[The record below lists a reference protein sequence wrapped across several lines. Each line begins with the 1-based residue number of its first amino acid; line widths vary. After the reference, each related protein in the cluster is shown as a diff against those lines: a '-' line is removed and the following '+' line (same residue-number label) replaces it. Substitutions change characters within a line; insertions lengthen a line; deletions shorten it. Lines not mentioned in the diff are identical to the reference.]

1 MMLLTTD
8 AIHDRY
14 RQIRRRFK
22 SRSVLA
28 LLLLGF
34 LLVTTPLVVGLLISG
49 SQIER
54 VTRESESLLER
65 AVSTSQA
72 ARSVQDRAMAFE
84 RAARQY
90 QVLHDV
96 EARGNF
102 NQQADALRTRID
114 EFRVMNP
121 NASQLSILDQLASQE
136 DRLTRQVLNHRQ
148 HGEWSTGVASEFR
161 DLDGLARDLMRQ
173 SETDAIGAVDRLHK
187 LGGRARRTAIVQLA
201 MIVPF
206 AIALALVFTGLINR
220 PIRRLDQGIRSLT
233 VPETGPIAP
242 VDGPR
247 DLRALSLRLEWVRRK
262 LVRIERDRLRLLG
275 QISHELK
282 TPLSAIR
289 EGVNLLTDQ
298 VFGRLS
304 ARQGEVLE
312 IMNVNVQRLQEQI
325 ESLLSYNRLRSGL
338 SATGTRSI
346 TVADLINDVLS
357 DHALALAKRRVQASI
372 DVEDQVEVSGH
383 PDMLRTAVNN
393 LVANALKFSSPQST
407 VGIFACTTGNRIIID
422 VADNGPGIR
431 LADRKRVFQPFYRGS
446 VHSIGNIPGTGLGL
460 AICRDLIR
468 AHGGEVS
475 IDQRPGW
482 TTVFRVS
489 LPRLLQEDINNEQTV

>member
-1 MMLLTTD
+1 MVQLTSEV
-8 AIHDRY
+8 IHDRC
-14 RQIRRRFK
+14 RQLRRRFK

-49 SQIER
+49 TQIER
-54 VTRESESLLER
+54 VTRESESLLEL
-65 AVSTSQA
+65 AVNTTQA
-72 ARSVQDRAMAFE
+72 ARSVQDRAMAYE

-90 QVLHDV
+90 QVLHDD
-96 EARGNF
+96 EARANF
-102 NQQADALRTRID
+102 NQQASALRTRVD
-114 EFRVMNP
+114 EFRAMSSNM
-121 NASQLSILDQLASQE
+121 SQLAMLDQVASQE
-136 DRLTRQVLNHRQ
+136 FHLTEEVLNHRQ
-148 HGEWSTGVASEFR
+148 PGEWPTAVASEFR
-161 DLDGLARDLMRQ
+161 VLDGLARDLMRQ
-173 SETDAIGAVDRLHK
+173 SETNATDALDRLQK
-187 LGGRARRTAIVQLA
+187 LGDRARRTAIVQLVLIA
-201 MIVPF
+201 PF
-206 AIALALVFTGLINR
+206 AIALALVFTGLIIR

-233 VPETGPIAP
+233 RPETGPIEP

-262 LVRIERDRLRLLG
+262 LVRTERDRLRLLG
-275 QISHELK
+275 QVSHELK

-289 EGVNLLTDQ
+289 EGVNLLSDQ
-298 VFGRLS
+298 VFGTLS
-304 ARQGEVLE
+304 ANQGEVLE
-312 IMNVNVQRLQEQI
+312 IMNANVKRLHEQI

-338 SATGTRSI
+338 VASGTRPI
-346 TVADLINDVLS
+346 TVSDLIDDVLS
-357 DHALALAKRRVQASI
+357 DHALALARRRVQASI
-372 DVEDQVEVSGH
+372 DVEDQDEVSGH

-393 LVANALKFSSPQST
+393 LVANALKFSSPEST
-407 VGIFACTTGNRIIID
+407 VGIFACTTGNRVIVD

-431 LADRKRVFQPFYRGS
+431 LADRERVFQPFYRGS
-446 VHSIGNIPGTGLGL
+446 VQTIGNIPGSGLGL

-489 LPRLLQEDINNEQTV
+489 LPLHMHEEINNEQAF

>member
-1 MMLLTTD
+1 MMLLTTEV
-8 AIHDRY
+8 IHNRC
-14 RQIRRRFK
+14 RQLRRRFK

-90 QVLHDV
+90 QVLHDD
-96 EARGNF
+96 EARANF
-102 NQQADALRTRID
+102 NQQADALRTRVD
-114 EFRVMNP
+114 EFRAMSP
-121 NASQLSILDQLASQE
+121 NASQLLILDQLASQE
-136 DRLTRQVLNHRQ
+136 FRLTGQVLNHRQ
-148 HGEWSTGVASEFR
+148 PGEWPPAVVSEFR

-173 SETDAIGAVDRLHK
+173 SETDATGALDRLQK
-187 LGGRARRTAIVQLA
+187 LGGRARRTAIVQLVL
-201 MIVPF
+201 IVPF

-233 VPETGPIAP
+233 LPETGPIAP
-242 VDGPR
+242 VEGPR

-262 LVRIERDRLRLLG
+262 LVRTERDRLRLLG
-275 QISHELK
+275 QVSHELK

-289 EGVNLLTDQ
+289 EGVNLLADQ
-298 VFGRLS
+298 VFGKLS
-304 ARQGEVLE
+304 AKQGEVLE
-312 IMNVNVQRLQEQI
+312 ILNVNVQRLQEQI

-338 SATGTRSI
+338 AASGTRSI

-357 DHALALAKRRVQASI
+357 DHALALATRRVQTSI

-393 LVANALKFSSPQST
+393 LVANALKFSSPQSR
-407 VGIFACTTGNRIIID
+407 VGIFACTDGSRVIVE

-431 LADRKRVFQPFYRGS
+431 LADRERIFQPFYRGS
-446 VHSIGNIPGTGLGL
+446 VQSTGNIPGSGLGL

-468 AHGGEVS
+468 AHGGEVG

-489 LPRLLQEDINNEQTV
+489 LPRHMHEELNNEQAL